1 MQYFKDRAQAGDE
14 LTKLLLRY
22 RDSQCVVVALSA
34 GGVLV
39 GARIAENLHLPLGM
53 LAVKEIHLPWKDA
66 PIVGSVDSSGEYTKN
81 ISLGEATLADFEG
94 EYRSYIDQEIL
105 RATHEINLMHV
116 SNIMKRERLNDKA
129 IILVTDGLKEATPIR
144 EALAYLKPVRTTRI
158 LAAMPV
164 ATVEAI
170 DYLHVSVDEIHCLDV
185 KANYLD
191 TDHYYEADEQPNYEE
206 LTMLLVKFDTIN

>member
-1 MQYFKDRAQAGDE
+1 MQYFKDRVQAGDE
-14 LTKLLLRY
+14 LAKLLLRY
-22 RDSQCVVVALSA
+22 RDSQSVIVALSA

-39 GARIAENLHLPLGM
+39 GARIADTLHLPLGM

-81 ISLGEATLADFEG
+81 ISLGEATLSDFEG

-116 SNIMKRERLNDKA
+116 SNIMKRERLKGKA
-129 IILVTDGLKEATPIR
+129 LILVSDGLKEITPIQ
-144 EALAYLKPVRTTRI
+144 EAIAYLKPVSTTRLI
-158 LAAMPV
+158 AAIPV

-170 DYLHVSVDEIHCLDV
+170 DFLHISVDEIHCLDV

-191 TDHYYEADEQPNYEE
+191 TNHYYETDEQPDYEA
-206 LTMLLVKFDTIN
+206 LTELLVHYDTAN